1 MRFFYLLSFESDT
14 GHVGHFALH
23 LPTGRIYSRMSF
35 KGGEFSRWR
44 RLDVTRRADGTL
56 NEKVYEADRAQTA
69 DTAGR
74 LRTPIKISFTGDVNG
89 VVTFDGSMNVSCA
102 LSIPALATLEKRIKD
117 IEESLTNNPSNDW

>member
-1 MRFFYLLSFESDT
+1 MRFFYILHFESDT
-14 GHVGHFALH
+14 GHVGHIALH

-35 KGGEFSRWR
+35 KGGEFSSWR

-74 LRTPIKISFTGDVNG
+74 LRTPIKITFTGDVSG
-89 VVTFDGSMNVSCA
+89 VVAFDGSMNVSCS
-102 LSIPALATLEKRIKD
+102 LSIPALAALEKRISD
-117 IEESLTNNPSNDW
+117 LEEATHNSSSTDW